1 MRKLIIAAAVAAIL
15 PAGLAR
21 AEDPKLETDDQ
32 KTLYALGVALSGNL
46 TAFDL
51 SPDEVAVV
59 QMGLSDGALGKE
71 PKIDVNAQRAKFQQL
86 AQSRQGAAA
95 SKEKEASKAFLAK
108 EEKSAGAVKTDSGLI
123 YKETKAGEGANPKAT
138 DRVTVHYHGT
148 LTDGTVFDSSKDRG
162 QPATFPLNGVIP
174 CWTEGVQKMKK
185 GGTAQLICPSD
196 IAYGDRGAPPKI
208 KPGATLVFDVELIEI
223 AEGAPAA
230 AAGKPPGHP

>member
-15 PAGLAR
+15 PAGIAR
-21 AEDPKLETDDQ
+21 AEGPKLETDDQ
-32 KTLYALGVALSGNL
+32 KTLYALGVALSGSL
-46 TAFDL
+46 AAFDL

-59 QMGLSDGALGKE
+59 QMGVSDGALGKE
-71 PKIDVNAQRAKFQQL
+71 PKIDVDAQRAKFQEL

-95 SKEKEASKAFLAK
+95 AKEKGASKDFLAK
-108 EEKSAGAVKTDSGLI
+108 AEKADGAVKTESGLI
-123 YKETKAGEGANPKAT
+123 YKETKAGEGPSPKAT

-148 LTDGTVFDSSKDRG
+148 LMDGTVFDSSKDRG
-162 QPATFPLNGVIP
+162 EPATFPLNGVIP

-185 GGTAQLICPSD
+185 GGTAQLICPSE

-230 AAGKPPGHP
+230 QKPPGHP

>member
-1 MRKLIIAAAVAAIL
+1 MRKLILAAALAAVI

-32 KTLYALGVALSGNL
+32 KTLYALGVALAGNL
-46 TAFDL
+46 TNFSL
-51 SPDEVAVV
+51 TPEELVIV
-59 QMGLSDGALGKE
+59 QSGITDGALGNE
-71 PKIDVNAQRAKFQQL
+71 PKIDVTAQRAKFQQL
-86 AQSRQGAAA
+86 AQSRQSAAA
-95 SKEKEASKAFLAK
+95 AKEKEASKGFLEKAAK
-108 EEKSAGAVKTDSGLI
+108 EDGVEKTESGLL
-123 YKETKAGEGANPKAT
+123 YKETKAGDGPMPKAT

-185 GGTAQLICPSD
+185 GGSARLICPSD
-196 IAYGDRGAPPKI
+196 IAYGDRSPSPKI

-223 AEGAPAA
+223 AEGGAA
-230 AAGKPPGHP
+230 QKPPGHP

>member
-1 MRKLIIAAAVAAIL
+1 MRKLIIAVAVAALL
-15 PAGLAR
+15 PLGLAQ
-21 AEDPKLETDDQ
+21 AADPKLETEDQ
-32 KTLYALGVALSGNL
+32 KTLYALGVALAGNL

-51 SPDEVAVV
+51 SPEEVTVV
-59 QMGLSDGALGKE
+59 QMGITDGALGNE

-86 AQSRQGAAA
+86 AQSRQSAAA
-95 SKEKEASKAFLAK
+95 SKEKEASKEFLAK
-108 EEKSAGAVKTDSGLI
+108 AEKAEGAQKTESGLI
-123 YKETKAGEGANPKAT
+123 YNETKAGEGANPKPT

-185 GGTAQLICPSD
+185 GGTARLICPSD

-223 AEGAPAA
+223 AEGAPA
-230 AAGKPPGHP
+230 GQKPPGHP